1 MQRVVVSEVPQ
12 KNVKS
17 VMLAIHSHYFS
28 APDGLKLHALAAG
41 PCDADRIPAVCLPGL
56 ARTAE
61 DFRELIETLAFDS
74 KRPRRVFALDS
85 RGRGQSASDPNPR
98 NYSVPVELGDVLALL
113 DAHGIGRAVFIGT
126 SRGGILTMAMGA
138 ARPRAVAGAVLNDIG
153 PVIEMAGLLRIKGY
167 VGRMPQPRD
176 FADAAL
182 LLRTVMGNQFPAWD
196 DADWHLYAQ
205 RTWVETENGLVVRYD
220 PALSQTLSSVDPG
233 EPAPVLWPQFD
244 ALGHAPMLVLR
255 GEHSDILSRATVEA
269 MRARRKDLEAIEVA
283 GQGHAPLLS
292 GAETLAA
299 IRNFA
304 ARCDG

>member
-1 MQRVVVSEVPQ
+1 MHSPAAI
-12 KNVKS
+12 KS
-17 VMLAIHSHYFS
+17 KYFS
-28 APDGLKLHALAAG
+28 APDGLKLHALSAG
-41 PCDADRIPAVCLPGL
+41 PRDTDRTPAICLPGL

-61 DFRELIETLAFDS
+61 DFRELIEALAFDP

-85 RGRGQSASDPNPR
+85 RGRGQSASDPNPK

-205 RTWVETENGLVVRYD
+205 RTWVETESGLVVRYD
-220 PALSQTLSSVDPG
+220 PALSQTLSSLDPG

-244 ALGHAPMLVLR
+244 ALGHAPILVLR

-292 GAETLAA
+292 GDETLGA
-299 IRNFA
+299 IRDFA
-304 ARCDG
+304 ARCDA